1 MKIFKR
7 ILSAVLALAM
17 VFALA
22 ACGSSGSS
30 SGESES
36 ENGTSSSS
44 ENDNSVTV
52 GISQELDSL
61 DPHNASLAGTRE
73 VLFNIFDGLV
83 KATSDGDLEPAVAQ
97 SYEVSE
103 DAASIT
109 FVLRDGIQFSDGSY
123 VTVDDV
129 IYSVERYA
137 EGTAA
142 SDAFLE
148 YFESITA
155 VDDSTILVTLTEA
168 NTEFI
173 YEMTCE
179 IMPEANDENVETNP
193 IGTGPF
199 KIESYTAGDSLVV
212 SRNEYY
218 WKDGLPYL
226 DEVTFKVV
234 TDTDTAILQ
243 LNAGTLDIFQY
254 LTVDEASTL
263 SDDFNI
269 VEGSVNY
276 VQALYLNNDFEPFS
290 NILVRQALCY
300 AIDKDEIN
308 SILSDGKAY
317 LLGTQMIETMGKY
330 YNTETE
336 SVYSYDPDKALEL
349 LEEAGYGD
357 GFSFTIAVPS
367 NYAPHQSVAEI
378 IVDQLAEIGIDVTI
392 ELMDM
397 STWLET
403 VYQNRE
409 YEATIVAV
417 DGDLAPNSWMARF
430 VSTASNNF
438 INFESEEF
446 DELYALAVSTID
458 DDEKTEYYKEL
469 QMILTEN
476 AASVFI
482 QDNLNLVAVNADLE
496 GYIFYP
502 ISAQDMSVVKYKD

>member
-1 MKIFKR
+1 MKKFKR
-7 ILSAVLALAM
+7 ILSAVLALTM
-17 VFALA
+17 VFVLM
-22 ACGSSGSS
+22 ACGSSSG

-36 ENGTSSSS
+36 ESGQASSSS
-44 ENDNSVTV
+44 DNDNSVVV

-73 VLFNIFDGLV
+73 VLFNIFEGLV
-83 KATSDGDLEPAVAQ
+83 KATSEGDLEPAVAE
-97 SYEVSE
+97 SYEVAD
-103 DAASIT
+103 DAMSIT
-109 FVLRDGIQFSDGSY
+109 FTLRDGIQFSDGSY

-137 EGTAA
+137 ESTAV
-142 SDAFLE
+142 SSAFLE
-148 YFESITA
+148 YFESIEA

-173 YEMTCE
+173 CEMTCE
-179 IMPEANDENVETNP
+179 IMPEANDANVETNP

-199 KIESYTAGDSLVV
+199 KIDTYTAGDSLVV
-212 SRNEYY
+212 TRNEYY
-218 WKDGLPYL
+218 WKDGYPYL

-234 TDTDTAILQ
+234 TDADTAVLQ
-243 LNAGTLDIFQY
+243 LNAGTLDIYQY
-254 LTVDEASTL
+254 LTTDQAAAL

-269 VEGSVNY
+269 IEGSINY

-290 NILVRQALCY
+290 NVLVRQALCY

-308 SILSDGKAY
+308 EIGSDGKSY
-317 LLGTQMIETMGKY
+317 LIGTNMIETLSKY

-336 SVYSYDPDKALEL
+336 SVYSYDPEKAMEL

-367 NYAPHQSVAEI
+367 NYAPHQTVAEI
-378 IVDQLAEIGIDVTI
+378 IVEQLAEVGITATI

-403 VYQNRE
+403 VYQNRD
-409 YEATIVAV
+409 YEATVVAV
-417 DGDLAPNSWMARF
+417 DGTLAPNSWF
-430 VSTASNNF
+430 EKNVSDASNNF
-438 INFESEEF
+438 TNYDNEEF
-446 DELYALAVSTID
+446 DEIFAQAMASLD
-458 DDEKTEYYKEL
+458 DDEKVELYNQL
-469 QMILTEN
+469 QMILAED
-476 AASVFI
+476 AASVYL
-482 QDNLNLVAVNADLE
+482 QDGVNLVAVNADLE
-496 GYIFYP
+496 GYVFYP